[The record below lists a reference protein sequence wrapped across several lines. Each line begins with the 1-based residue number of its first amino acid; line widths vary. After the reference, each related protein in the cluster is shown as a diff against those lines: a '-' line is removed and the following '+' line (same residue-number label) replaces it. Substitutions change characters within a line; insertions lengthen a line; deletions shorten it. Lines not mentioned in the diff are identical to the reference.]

1 MRQEASLRSRR
12 SDPARVVFVALVSLT
27 SVASSLVVTRA
38 RADEAEPPEV
48 IEARAAFVKGTDLA
62 KRSQWAEAL
71 TSFMRSAA
79 LRPHAVTTY
88 NLAICHRAM
97 GNYTLARET
106 FEKALTD
113 SNATQPPQMPAPL
126 VAEAKTYTTEIDGLL
141 STANV
146 RLSPA
151 NAAIAVD
158 GRPLEVRPDGLLVA
172 GVRPPGQGEPP
183 PSGEFRLLLNPGT
196 HVFTVSRAGFADAVV
211 NKTMTPGATTTLKLE
226 LDRLPATIHVA
237 SSQDG
242 AVVAVNGL
250 DIGIAPLDVSR
261 PAGNYRV
268 VVRKSGFKTYDQQ
281 LAVQPGQD
289 IELRAP
295 LAKEESSVTSRWW
308 FWTAAGVL
316 VTGVAAG
323 TYALTRTD
331 STHQQPIDGG
341 GLGWAAKIK

>member
-1 MRQEASLRSRR
+1 MRSRR
-12 SDPARVVFVALVSLT
+12 SELAFAFAIVLLAAGT
-27 SVASSLVVTRA
+27 A
-38 RADEAEPPEV
+38 RADDADAPEV
-48 IEARAAFVKGTDLA
+48 VEARAAFVKGTDLA

-71 TSFMRSAA
+71 ASFTKSAE

-106 FEKALTD
+106 FERALTD

-141 STANV
+141 VTANV

-158 GRPLEVRPDGLLVA
+158 GRPLAVRSDGLLVA

-183 PSGEFRLLLNPGT
+183 PAGDFRLSLNPGT
-196 HVFTVSRAGFADAVV
+196 HVFTVSRSGFADAVV
-211 NKTMTPGATTTLKLE
+211 NKTMTPGSTVALKLE
-226 LDRLPATIHVA
+226 LDKLPATIHVA
-237 SSQDG
+237 SSQEG

-261 PAGNYRV
+261 PAGTYRV
-268 VVRKSGFKTYDQQ
+268 IVRKSGFKTYDQQ
-281 LAVQPGQD
+281 LAVQPGQE

-295 LAKEESSVTSRWW
+295 LAKEESSLTSRWW

-316 VTGVAAG
+316 VTGVAVG
-323 TYALTRTD
+323 TYALTRTE
-331 STHQQPIDGG
+331 TTNQQPIDGG

>member
-1 MRQEASLRSRR
+1 MLA
-12 SDPARVVFVALVSLT
+12 ALVLLLL
-27 SVASSLVVTRA
+27 ASSAGSA
-38 RADEAEPPEV
+38 RADDAEPAEV
-48 IEARAAFVKGTDLA
+48 VEARAAFVTGTDLA

-71 TSFMRSAA
+71 TSFSRSAS

-97 GNYTLARET
+97 GNYTLARRT
-106 FEKALTD
+106 FEQALAD
-113 SNATQPPQMPAPL
+113 SRATEPPQMPAAL

-141 STANV
+141 SIANV

-158 GRPLEVRPDGLLVA
+158 GRPLEVRGDRVLVA

-183 PSGEFRLLLNPGT
+183 PAGEFRLLLNPGT

-211 NKTMTPGATTTLKLE
+211 NKTMIPGATTPLDLE
-226 LDRLPATIHVA
+226 LDRLPATIHVV

-268 VVRKSGFKTYDQQ
+268 IVRKSGFKAYDQQ
-281 LAVQPGQD
+281 LAVQPGQE

-295 LAKEESSVTSRWW
+295 LSKDEVSLTSRWW

-323 TYALTRTD
+323 TYALTRTE
-331 STHQQPIDGG
+331 STHQQPLDGG